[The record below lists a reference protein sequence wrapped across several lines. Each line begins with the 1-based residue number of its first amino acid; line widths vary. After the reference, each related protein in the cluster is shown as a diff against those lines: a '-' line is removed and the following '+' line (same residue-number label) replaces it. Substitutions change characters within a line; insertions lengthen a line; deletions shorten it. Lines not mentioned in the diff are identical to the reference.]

1 MRRIFTLASLVA
13 LFGVLA
19 MGTAVAQAAPG
30 NACPPSSPN
39 AGGSP
44 PCGQPGNGN
53 GKPGKSDQAERT
65 CEKAGGLFVDVSP
78 LVYACV
84 FPNESTPQSRNKA
97 ERICEGRGGLFVD
110 VSPLVYACVLP
121 GGTLDPSDLGGT
133 GPIVALPP
141 LL

>member
-1 MRRIFTLASLVA
+1 MRRIFTLASIVA

-44 PCGQPGNGN
+44 PCGQPGNGKPD
-53 GKPGKSDQAERT
+53 KPGKASQAQRLCERS
-65 CEKAGGLFVDVSP
+65 GGTFVNLSP

-84 FPNESTPQSRNKA
+84 FPNEGTPQRRKQA
-97 ERICEGRGGLFVD
+97 ERVCERQGGIFVD

-121 GGTLDPSDLGGT
+121 GGTLPDPFPTLT
-133 GPIVALPP
+133 FPALP
-141 LL
+141 